1 MPNVAPAGTTGL
13 ASGLIRPVAA
23 PPLMLAIRSA
33 PTALRRIMPAKLRV
47 GSSASSTGP
56 FGWRVTLRPAPA
68 PIPTLPPGVEVDA
81 PVEGGAE
88 KMRIEGG
95 VALAVAFE
103 LPLAG
108 ETLLPRPLRNASE
121 EGYLGPAPEI
131 AAEDAG
137 VAVPLEAADAA
148 AVALAAAAVALAAA
162 GRKTVAPAFM
172 MDFTSSVAACRE
184 AAADSALSAF
194 SAGVAA
200 VGLPEPD

>member
-1 MPNVAPAGTTGL
+1 MPSVAPAGTTGL

-47 GSSASSTGP
+47 GRSASSTGP
-56 FGWRVTLRPAPA
+56 LGWRVTLRPAPA

-95 VALAVAFE
+95 VALALAFE

-121 EGYLGPAPEI
+121 EGYLGPAPGI
-131 AAEDAG
+131 TAADAG

-148 AVALAAAAVALAAA
+148 AVAVAAA